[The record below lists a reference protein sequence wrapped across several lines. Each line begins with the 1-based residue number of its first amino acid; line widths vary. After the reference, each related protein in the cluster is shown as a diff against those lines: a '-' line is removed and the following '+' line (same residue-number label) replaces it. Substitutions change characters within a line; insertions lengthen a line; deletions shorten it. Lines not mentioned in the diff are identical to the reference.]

1 MLAYVTASSS
11 QRATIVDTMP
21 AFARIDL
28 TVTELADELRFR
40 VDREEGWV
48 GRIALPLVF
57 CAVLIF
63 TLTLRNSTLR
73 IGGAS
78 GMALGI
84 LYLAINRTRPSSTEL
99 SVTSRGFHATGYLGS
114 GVVPFYRASV
124 KVPAD
129 RVRSLVY
136 APGDDSSPAG
146 LHLDC
151 GAWNKEC
158 VLPGLTRQQTEAVAE
173 TILRRF
179 PQFGQVP
186 VRSGIE

>member
-1 MLAYVTASSS
+1 MS
-11 QRATIVDTMP
+11 

-28 TVTELADELRFR
+28 TVTELPDELRFR

-48 GRIALPLVF
+48 GRIALPVVF

-73 IGGAS
+73 IGGAC

-84 LYLAINRTRPSSTEL
+84 LYLAINRTRPSSTDL
-99 SVTSRGFHATGYLGS
+99 SVTSRGFHATGYLGI

-136 APGDDSSPAG
+136 GTGDDSSPGG

-151 GAWNKEC
+151 GVWNKEC
-158 VLPGLTRQQTEAVAE
+158 VLPGLNRERTQAVVE

-179 PQFGQVP
+179 PQFGEAP
-186 VRSGIE
+186 IRPRGR